1 MGASGVMEEPNE
13 QKHTYWWSRVKYVSV
28 DWSGVKDFLLNYVLN
43 YATLLSTLLYIY
55 VTALGIIYSAAL
67 YGKFAI
73 NIFDYSEISDF
84 LLAAFK
90 NPIALFSAVFVGLL
104 AAIGVVG
111 VFVFATAS
119 RLPGGQVRTWDKET
133 QRWVEETDTAKIEE
147 VERST
152 EREIKRSNRTR
163 TLEAAIFTAILA
175 SLTFLV
181 PYYFASRTASSIK
194 DGEKP
199 AVDVRYRSFSG
210 SAGQVTKPGLELIG
224 ATQKA
229 AFFYDVGE
237 KRTIVI
243 PQVQIVSIEVPEQD

>member
-1 MGASGVMEEPNE
+1 MGASGVTEEPNE
-13 QKHTYWWSRVKYVSV
+13 QKHTHWWSRVKDVSV
-28 DWSGVKDFLLNYVLN
+28 DWSGVKDFLLNYILN
-43 YATLLSTLLYIY
+43 YATLLSTLLYLY

-90 NPIALFSAVFVGLL
+90 NPIALFSAVLVGLL
-104 AAIGVVG
+104 AAIGVAG
-111 VFVFATAS
+111 VFFFATAS
-119 RLPGGQVRTWDKET
+119 RQPGQVRTWDKET
-133 QRWVEETDTAKIEE
+133 QRWVEETDTAKI
-147 VERST
+147 VAIERRS
-152 EREIKRSNRTR
+152 ERDFKRSIRKR

-210 SAGQVTKPGLELIG
+210 SAGQVTEPELELIG

-243 PQVQIVSIEVPEQD
+243 PQAQIVSIEVPEQD